1 VPASSLGLVS
11 KQTARTAQG
20 TPFAPPDPPVGM
32 VPRADVLGRLS
43 SPAMRVG
50 VVTAPAGYGKT
61 AHAAVLLRRDER
73 PAAWID
79 LEDRHCDPRVLLTD
93 LVAALHSVTDLDSDG
108 LVAGG
113 SSSDQ
118 FATELA
124 PSLGRA
130 LQRCTKPFLLILD
143 DVHLVGVP
151 PASDL
156 LEALIAN
163 VPPGSAVV
171 LVGRA
176 CRLSALSRQRAEP
189 MLVEI
194 AEEALALEAQDV
206 AEVLAGMGVSAGVE
220 EANRLVA
227 DTEGWPVGVRLAG
240 LATLAGV
247 RRGDAPGLSG
257 GEAAVLDYFDS
268 EWLGNLTDD
277 ERDFLR
283 RASVL
288 DWMSGALCNAVL
300 DRHDSGEVLHRIC
313 ADRHLVIPLDRRES
327 AYRMHGLLR
336 DALATDFE
344 RRNSPAVREVHRRA
358 SSWFEAEGDIDRAV
372 RHAVAAEDF
381 DRTARLV
388 VAHTPSYYTS
398 GRYST
403 ITGWVESIPHDR
415 VVDSTALCLCGALG
429 VLGVGDA
436 AAVSVWLKLGESAAA
451 AAPES
456 DSLAQLCLLNLRC
469 VTTAGPAGSAV
480 ADAAVA
486 HGGLPPGIWHAATCL
501 TYGAWSFMVGDDDVA
516 AKVLAEGAA
525 EAGVFGAIALEAYCT
540 SVLAIAAHFEGDA
553 ARAWSLARRARSLAV
568 EHGLERT
575 PGMAIVSAVHALAAA
590 STGDPETARA
600 DWQLARSQLSY
611 MKDLN
616 GWGNVQTRIALAQT
630 SLVLADRVGAETM
643 LRELRELLVPQPDAT
658 RAHAQIAQLE
668 DMVRHLR
675 GNAAIGASSLT
686 TAELRV
692 LHYLPT
698 NLSLAEIG
706 GRLFVSRYTVKTH
719 CASIYRKLNATSRSE
734 AVEAARR
741 FGLLETAAVGETT

>member
-1 VPASSLGLVS
+1 
-11 KQTARTAQG
+11 
-20 TPFAPPDPPVGM
+20 M
-32 VPRADVLGRLS
+32 VPHADVLGRLS

-61 AHAAVLLRRDER
+61 AHAAVLLSRDER

-171 LVGRA
+171 LVGRT
-176 CRLSALSRQRAEP
+176 CRLSALSRSARSRYSWRSGQR
-189 MLVEI
+189 
-194 AEEALALEAQDV
+194 ALALEVQDV

-247 RRGDAPGLSG
+247 GRDEAPGLTG

-283 RASVL
+283 RVSVL

-300 DRHDSGEVLHRIC
+300 DRHDSGEVLHRIY
-313 ADRHLVIPLDRRES
+313 AERHLVIPLDRRES

-344 RRNSPAVREVHRRA
+344 RRNAPAVREVHIRA

-372 RHAVAAEDF
+372 RHRWLPKTSIARRGSWL
-381 DRTARLV
+381 RTPRRTTRRA
-388 VAHTPSYYTS
+388 
-398 GRYST
+398 ST
-403 ITGWVESIPHDR
+403 RRS
-415 VVDSTALCLCGALG
+415 
-429 VLGVGDA
+429 
-436 AAVSVWLKLGESAAA
+436 
-451 AAPES
+451 
-456 DSLAQLCLLNLRC
+456 
-469 VTTAGPAGSAV
+469 PAGSSRSHRIGSSTAQRCACV
-480 ADAAVA
+480 APSECSGSAMPVRCRS
-486 HGGLPPGIWHAATCL
+486 G
-501 TYGAWSFMVGDDDVA
+501 SN
-516 AKVLAEGAA
+516 
-525 EAGVFGAIALEAYCT
+525 
-540 SVLAIAAHFEGDA
+540 S
-553 ARAWSLARRARSLAV
+553 ARARQPHRPS
-568 EHGLERT
+568 RT
-575 PGMAIVSAVHALAAA
+575 HSPRCV
-590 STGDPETARA
+590 
-600 DWQLARSQLSY
+600 
-611 MKDLN
+611 
-616 GWGNVQTRIALAQT
+616 
-630 SLVLADRVGAETM
+630 
-643 LRELRELLVPQPDAT
+643 
-658 RAHAQIAQLE
+658 
-668 DMVRHLR
+668 
-675 GNAAIGASSLT
+675 
-686 TAELRV
+686 
-692 LHYLPT
+692 
-698 NLSLAEIG
+698 
-706 GRLFVSRYTVKTH
+706 
-719 CASIYRKLNATSRSE
+719 
-734 AVEAARR
+734 
-741 FGLLETAAVGETT
+741 

>member
-1 VPASSLGLVS
+1 VS
-11 KQTARTAQG
+11 KQTAQG
-20 TPFAPPDPPVGM
+20 TPFAPPDPPVAM
-32 VPRADVLGRLS
+32 VPRADVLHRLS
-43 SPAMRVG
+43 SPTVRVG
-50 VVTAPAGYGKT
+50 VITAPAGYGKSS
-61 AHAAVLLRRDER
+61 HAAVLVRRDER
-73 PAAWID
+73 PTAWID
-79 LEDRHCDPRVLLTD
+79 LENRHTDPRVLLTD
-93 LVAALHSVTDLDSDG
+93 LVAALHSVTDFDSDG
-108 LVAGG
+108 LGAGG

-118 FATELA
+118 FATERA
-124 PSLGRA
+124 TALGRA
-130 LQRCTKPFLLILD
+130 IGRCTEPLLLVID
-143 DVHLVGVP
+143 DVHVVNTH

-156 LEALIAN
+156 LDALVAN
-163 VPPGSAVV
+163 VPARSAVV
-171 LVGRA
+171 LVGRT

-189 MLVEI
+189 TLVEI
-194 AEEALALEAQDV
+194 GEEALALEVSDV
-206 AEVLAGMGVSAGVE
+206 AEMLAGMGVSADAE
-220 EANRLVA
+220 EARRLVA

-247 RRGDAPGLSG
+247 RRDDGLPSLSG
-257 GEAAVLDYFDS
+257 REAAVLEYFDT
-268 EWLGNLTDD
+268 EWLSNLTDD

-283 RASVL
+283 RVSVL

-300 DRHDSGEVLHRIC
+300 ERRDSGEVLHRIFT
-313 ADRHLVIPLDRRES
+313 DRRLVIPLDRRES

-336 DALATDFE
+336 DALTTDFE
-344 RRNSPAVREVHRRA
+344 RRDAPAVREVHIRA

-372 RHAVAAEDF
+372 RHAVAADDF
-381 DRTARLV
+381 DRTTRLV
-388 VAHTPSYYTS
+388 VEHSPSYYTS

-403 ITGWVESIPHDR
+403 ITSWVEAIPHDR
-415 VVDSTALCLCGALG
+415 VVDSTALCLCGTLG
-429 VLGVGDA
+429 VMGIGDA
-436 AAVSVWLKLGESAAA
+436 GAVSIWLKLGELAAA

-456 DSLAQLCLLNLRC
+456 DSLARLCLLNLRC
-469 VTTAGPAGSAV
+469 VTSAGPAGSAV

-501 TYGAWSFMVGDDDVA
+501 SYGAWSFMVGDDDVA

-525 EAGVFGAIALEAYCT
+525 EAGVFGATALEAYCT
-540 SVLAIAAHFEGDA
+540 SVLAIVAHCEGDA
-553 ARAWSLARRARSLAV
+553 ERAWSLARRAHSLAV
-568 EHGLERT
+568 EHSLERT
-575 PGMAIVSAVHALAAA
+575 PGMAIVNAVHSLAAA
-590 STGDPETARA
+590 SDGDPTTGRV
-600 DWQLARSQLSY
+600 DWQLARSQMAH

-616 GWGNVQTRIALAQT
+616 GWANIQARIALAQT

-658 RAHAQIAQLE
+658 RAHAQVAQLE

-675 GNAAIGASSLT
+675 SNAAIGASSLT

-734 AVEAARR
+734 AVETARR
-741 FGLLETAAVGETT
+741 FGLLESAPVGELG

>member
-1 VPASSLGLVS
+1 
-11 KQTARTAQG
+11 
-20 TPFAPPDPPVGM
+20 M

-43 SPAMRVG
+43 SPAVRVG

-61 AHAAVLLRRDER
+61 AHAAELLRRDER

-79 LEDRHCDPRVLLTD
+79 LEDRHCDPRVLLTE
-93 LVAALHSVTDLDSDG
+93 LVAALHSVTDFDSDG
-108 LVAGG
+108 LGAGG

-124 PSLGRA
+124 PSLGHA
-130 LQRCTKPFLLILD
+130 LARSSEPFLLVLD
-143 DVHLVGVP
+143 DVHVVNGP

-156 LEALIAN
+156 LDALVTN
-163 VPPGSAVV
+163 VPPRSAVV
-171 LVGRA
+171 LVGRT
-176 CRLSALSRQRAEP
+176 CRLSALHRQRAQP
-189 MLVEI
+189 TLVEVG
-194 AEEALALEAQDV
+194 EQALALEAPDV
-206 AEVLAGMGVSAGVE
+206 AELLAGMGVSVGVE

-240 LATLAGV
+240 LGTLAGV
-247 RRGDAPGLSG
+247 HRDDAPTVSG
-257 GEAAVLDYFDS
+257 RETAVLDYFDS

-283 RASVL
+283 RVSVL
-288 DWMSGALCNAVL
+288 DWMSGALCNAVS
-300 DRHDSGEVLHRIC
+300 DRHDAGEVLHRIC
-313 ADRHLVIPLDRRES
+313 SDRHLVIPLDRRES

-336 DALATDFE
+336 DALMTDFE
-344 RRNSPAVREVHRRA
+344 RRDAPAVREVHRRA
-358 SSWFEAEGDIDRAV
+358 SNWFEAEGDIDQAV

-381 DRTARLV
+381 ERTARLV

-403 ITGWVESIPHDR
+403 ITGWVEALPHDL
-415 VVDSTALCLCGALG
+415 VVASTALCLCGAVG
-429 VLGVGDA
+429 VMGIGDA
-436 AAVSVWLKLGESAAA
+436 AAVSIWLKLGESAAA

-469 VTTAGPAGSAV
+469 VTSAGPAGRAV

-486 HGGLPPGIWHAATCL
+486 HDGLPPGIWHAATCL

-516 AKVLAEGAA
+516 ARVLAEGAA
-525 EAGVFGAIALEAYCT
+525 EAGVFGAVALETHCT
-540 SVLAIAAHFEGDA
+540 SMLAIAAHFEGDS
-553 ARAWSLARRARSLAV
+553 ARAWSLARRARSLA
-568 EHGLERT
+568 EAHGLERT
-575 PGMAIVSAVHALAAA
+575 PSMAVANAVHALAAA

-600 DWQLARSQLSY
+600 DWQLARSQLTH

-616 GWGNVQTRIALAQT
+616 GWGNVQARIALAQT

-706 GRLFVSRYTVKTH
+706 GRLFVSRYTIKTH

-741 FGLLETAAVGETT
+741 VGLLETVPVGETA